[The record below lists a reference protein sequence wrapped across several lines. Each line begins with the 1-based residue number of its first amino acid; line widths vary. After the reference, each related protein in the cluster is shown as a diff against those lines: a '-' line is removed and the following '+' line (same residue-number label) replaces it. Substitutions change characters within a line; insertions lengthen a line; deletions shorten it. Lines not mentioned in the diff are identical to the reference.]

1 MTNSEKFFM
10 LTFDVEKNFP
20 PHGKSYE
27 GVSDALPK
35 ILDVL
40 DDEGIRTTMFVTGRS
55 AELYP
60 DIIRRAS
67 RKHEIQ
73 CHTYNHDLLDRMT
86 KDEQMESIS
95 KCKRALESITGKEV
109 YGFRAPYLRFNRD
122 TIEVLNELGF
132 KYDSSIMRKN
142 LIGHGLA
149 AIKKINNEIFEF
161 VFNPGEELIKFHK
174 SMTSMLSKTMNLR
187 KMTKKDVMR
196 FFYYI
201 TSPSQFIENR
211 TENVIES
218 SSLREIKINLRSI
231 LLRLPTFNASMID
244 EDVVVSYLH
253 PWEFID
259 LKKYT
264 DITGLLMFNWLFSGE
279 KLLNAL
285 RERIRSMKARG
296 YKFVT
301 MSEYIEL
308 NGGFEKQ
315 I

>member
-1 MTNSEKFFM
+1 MSNPEKFFM

-27 GVSDALPK
+27 GVSEALPK

-55 AELYP
+55 AELHP
-60 DIIRRAS
+60 DVIRRAS
-67 RKHEIQ
+67 KRHEIQ

-86 KDEQMESIS
+86 KDEQMTSIS
-95 KCKRALESITGKEV
+95 KCKKVLEDITGKEI
-109 YGFRAPYLRFNRD
+109 YGFRAPYLRFNKD
-122 TIEVLNELGF
+122 TIDVLKELGF
-132 KYDSSIMRKN
+132 KYDSSILRRT
-142 LIGHGLA
+142 LIGHGLT
-149 AIKKINNEIFEF
+149 AIKKVNKELFEL
-161 VFNPGEELIKFHK
+161 VLNPGEELIKFHK
-174 SMTSMLSKTMNLR
+174 SMAEMISKTMSLR
-187 KMTKKDVMR
+187 KMTKRDAAR

-201 TSPSQFIENR
+201 TSPSQFIESR
-211 TENVIES
+211 TENAIES
-218 SSLREIKINLRSI
+218 YGIREVKINLRSI
-231 LLRLPTFNASMID
+231 ILRLPTFNASMID
-244 EDVVVSYLH
+244 ENVVVGYLH

-259 LKKYT
+259 LKKYI

-285 RERIRSMKARG
+285 RERIRGIKARG

-308 NGGFEKQ
+308 SGGFEKQ